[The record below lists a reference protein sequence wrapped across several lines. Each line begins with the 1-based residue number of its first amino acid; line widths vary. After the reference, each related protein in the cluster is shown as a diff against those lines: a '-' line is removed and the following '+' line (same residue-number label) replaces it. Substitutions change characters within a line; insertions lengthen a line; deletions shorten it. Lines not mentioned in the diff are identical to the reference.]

1 MKCDRSSF
9 GASTNNLPLK
19 SPKTPNSYHNP
30 RSSPSHPEIHGSPR
44 HPLQNLLEF
53 LPSAAMDRRELTGS
67 PLRDVSNLRT
77 PKPNPKS
84 PSKTPFPAPIPTP
97 LGRRRPLAGAAT
109 STPLGRRKPL
119 AGAATPTPLG
129 RRKTLAG
136 AATPTPLDRRLRALC
151 PPRRVRPRTR
161 PPGLRPLRLRMA
173 LDPAPRPLRLRLLPC
188 RICHRHARP
197 CCGQERHARRR
208 AEQPGA
214 APWKGSLWGEEEGDD
229 A

>member
-30 RSSPSHPEIHGSPR
+30 RSSPSHPEIHGSPH

-84 PSKTPFPAPIPTP
+84 PSPPFFTASKTPFPAPIPTP

-109 STPLGRRKPL
+109 PTPLGRWRPL

-136 AATPTPLDRRLRALC
+136 AAAPTPLGRRLRALELDQSRSA
-151 PPRRVRPRTR
+151 RRVQSGRERA
-161 PPGLRPLRLRMA
+161 LRSEERRVGKEC
-173 LDPAPRPLRLRLLPC
+173 LL
-188 RICHRHARP
+188 
-197 CCGQERHARRR
+197 
-208 AEQPGA
+208 
-214 APWKGSLWGEEEGDD
+214 
-229 A
+229 